1 MWIQLTANQQLAITS
16 PREIGRKSSFF
27 GKKNRN
33 GYTWQTSMP
42 ARRLG
47 KHPNAKVYMWRR
59 IILVIAVLVTLSFAG
74 KIVLGFFGAEYVSL
88 ELSGNMHYT
97 DVQIYDVLGKKL
109 ENIVT
114 DSEEQT
120 ANYLKE
126 SLSYIKE
133 VHVVKHV
140 MKRILTIEVTERE
153 PFAILGFGNDSQI
166 SQVPMPKA
174 QTLGRKSAAVSALL
188 NGDISFF
195 LVDSEGHVLKNI
207 EVKETGQWRSEGL
220 EEMVILPVV
229 SNELPRI
236 GTAVQSSE
244 VKLGLEFLKI
254 ALLQEPTLAAQIQ
267 IIDASDFQKIKLQI
281 DALPIPVWLAGDTIE
296 SGLHHTALLL
306 KQHKTRI
313 LELIGEI
320 PSAKKPYLDVRYQ
333 DTLYLGGYANNK

>member
-1 MWIQLTANQQLAITS
+1 MRTQLTSNRQLAITK
-16 PREIGRKSSFF
+16 ETRKKSAFF
-27 GKKNRN
+27 GKKRN
-33 GYTWQTSMP
+33 EYTRQSSMP

-47 KHPNAKVYMWRR
+47 KHPNARIYMWRR
-59 IILVIAVLVTLSFAG
+59 VVFIVTVVITLSFIG
-74 KIVLGFFGAEYVSL
+74 KIVLGFFCAEYVSL
-88 ELSGNMHYT
+88 ELSGNIHYT
-97 DVQIYDVLGKKL
+97 DVQIYDVLGEKL
-109 ENIVT
+109 ENIVI

-120 ANYLKE
+120 ADYLKE

-153 PFAILGFGNDSQI
+153 PFALLWFGNASQT
-166 SQVPMPKA
+166 SQVHMLSV
-174 QTLGRKSAAVSALL
+174 QTLGNKSSAVSALL
-188 NGDISFF
+188 NGDSSFF

-207 EVKETGQWRSEGL
+207 EVGETGQWRFEGL
-220 EEMVILPVV
+220 EGMAIFPVV

-236 GTAVQSSE
+236 GTAVQRSE
-244 VKLGLEFLKI
+244 VKLGLEVLKT
-254 ALLQEPTLAAQIQ
+254 ALLQEPALAAQIR

-281 DALPIPVWLAGDTIE
+281 DALPAPVWLAGDTME

-320 PSAKKPYLDVRYQ
+320 PSVRKPYIDVRYQ
-333 DTLYLGGYANNK
+333 DTLYLGGYTESK